1 MHSLLPIVRPMTPSV
16 ISSAYLPNAL
26 EAASKVLQTL
36 GSVVRLDG
44 LTLDQYGRVSALE
57 VRAAGRHR
65 PCHVAPREQG
75 GSQKGQKY

>member
-1 MHSLLPIVRPMTPSV
+1 MRPMTPSV

-36 GSVVRLDG
+36 GSVIRLNRFR
-44 LTLDQYGRVSALE
+44 LDQYGRIPALH
-57 VRAAGRHR
+57 VAAAGRYR
-65 PCHVAPREQG
+65 PCHVTAGKQG